1 MSDNYTLSICTAG
14 TIVGAS
20 VSAIVY
26 SAIYTAGE
34 LTGTITS
41 SGISIT
47 GQIIAKGTDYIA
59 GSTTGDVIRGFSSAT
74 SAIAGPTISSTS
86 RTAAAGIS
94 VIAGAGAALTTSAIV
109 YSAKEA
115 YAYIQRYKEK
125 VAQQVQ
131 YPIPFDDSA
140 VLLLEDNS
148 VLLLTNEPEIELKDF
163 TTDKP

>member
-34 LTGTITS
+34 ITGSLTS
-41 SGISIT
+41 SGISIS
-47 GQIIAKGTDYIA
+47 GQIVAKGADYVV
-59 GSTTGDVIRGFSSAT
+59 GSITGDAIRGFSSAT
-74 SAIAGPTISSTS
+74 SAVAGPTISSTS

-94 VIAGAGAALTTSAIV
+94 VIAGAGAALTTSAVI
-109 YSAKEA
+109 YGAKEA

-131 YPIPFDDSA
+131 YPVPCDDSA

-148 VLLLTNEPEIELKDF
+148 VLLLTNEPEIELKEL
-163 TTDKP
+163 